1 MEATVQDI
9 KKRKKTE
16 EFLENIENF
25 RKKKICHRIMNY
37 LQLISSL
44 PDLQLKSSKTE
55 KDYQNI
61 LNSPK

>member
-25 RKKKICHRIMNY
+25 RKKEICHRIMNY

-44 PDLQLKSSKTE
+44 LDIQLKSSKTE
-55 KDYQNI
+55 KAYK
-61 LNSPK
+61 L